1 MSLKHISEIPPASS
15 LCLKP
20 SKLLMLMICLL
31 LMNVSESGGLIED
44 VGGVAKENVS
54 VLTFSEKLGTV
65 PETAIWEL
73 QSTFFLLG
81 LGISFL
87 RPSLSFKKLRK
98 HKGTDRTRSAALH
111 PFPDS
116 MDLVSM
122 QCTVE
127 VAPTVEKQKNSSLVF
142 L

>member
-15 LCLKP
+15 LFLKP
-20 SKLLMLMICLL
+20 SKLLMLIICLL
-31 LMNVSESGGLIED
+31 LMDVSEPGGLIED

-73 QSTFFLLG
+73 QSTFFLLR

-98 HKGTDRTRSAALH
+98 HKGTDKTRSAAL
-111 PFPDS
+111 PDS